1 MIGLRPMRSPSGPP
15 RKPPAAD
22 ARLAIV
28 YSGALAP
35 EALEAHAALLE
46 DEPGAGLLA
55 VTSADVLHRDWTA
68 AGRSR
73 WNEGARRVSTVERL
87 LADLP
92 REAGL
97 VTLVDGAPAALSWL
111 GSVHGHRLRALGL
124 ETFGQS
130 GDLPDLYAKYRLDAE
145 AVLDACADLLV

>member
-1 MIGLRPMRSPSGPP
+1 MH
-15 RKPPAAD
+15 
-22 ARLAIV
+22 
-28 YSGALAP
+28 
-35 EALEAHAALLE
+35 ET
-46 DEPGAGLLA
+46 GAGLLA